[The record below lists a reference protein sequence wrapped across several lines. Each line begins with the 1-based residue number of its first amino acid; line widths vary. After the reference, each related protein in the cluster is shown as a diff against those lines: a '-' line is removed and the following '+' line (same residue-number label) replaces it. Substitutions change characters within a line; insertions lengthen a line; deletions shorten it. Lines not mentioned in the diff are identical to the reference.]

1 MKVTGVKKV
10 IGELDFK
17 YQPPYVL
24 AGGLGQV
31 VWILQDYT
39 FPCMQEG
46 ERVTFIG
53 SF

>member
-31 VWILQDYT
+31 VWVLQD
-39 FPCMQEG
+39 PCMQEG
-46 ERVTFIG
+46 ERVTFTG